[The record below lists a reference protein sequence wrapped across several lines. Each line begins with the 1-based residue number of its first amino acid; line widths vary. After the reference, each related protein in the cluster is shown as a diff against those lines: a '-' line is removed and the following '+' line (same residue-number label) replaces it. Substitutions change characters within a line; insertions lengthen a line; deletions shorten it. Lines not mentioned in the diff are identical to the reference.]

1 MGEQETVAPVPAE
14 ALVARVLGDPD
25 YAARAREHLERAVE
39 VLDLLRVAAIRATHP
54 SDWIIHGGTAAY
66 LTDAGCARA
75 KDIWGCS
82 RVILGLEREP
92 LEDGSF
98 IARARIRAR
107 CLRTGAEVEEIGSR
121 WSGSK
126 FFTRLA
132 RRTGVL
138 DPTMVDKAALANADG
153 RALRYLA
160 GLGACPVSLLE
171 RAWGG
176 PEALKAC
183 ARVDYRGGRGDVVDE
198 EAAEVVAEVR
208 AAGDA
213 PVVPPEI
220 GRVEIRTWVAALLG
234 ASDLDALRQSWTAL
248 TTSPTWATSGED
260 LRRYFKAVKD
270 SVKAALEGTGQ

>member
-54 SDWIIHGGTAAY
+54 SDWVIHGGVSAY
-66 LTDAGCARA
+66 LTDAGA
-75 KDIWGCS
+75 S
-82 RVILGLEREP
+82 RVKDVWGVARQIIATERED
-92 LEDGSF
+92 LEDGTW
-98 IARARIRAR
+98 IARVRVHGR
-107 CLRTGAEVEEIGSR
+107 CLRTGLEVDEIGSR
-121 WSGSK
+121 WSGSP

-132 RRTGVL
+132 KRVGVL
-138 DPTMVDKAALANADG
+138 DPTLVTKAALANADG
-153 RALRYLA
+153 RMVRYLT
-160 GLGACPVSLLE
+160 GLGSCPLGLLE
-171 RAWGG
+171 RAWGNA
-176 PEALKAC
+176 EALKGC
-183 ARVDYRGGRGDVVDE
+183 ARVDYRGGREIVDAE
-198 EAAEVVAEVR
+198 HAEVVAEVR

-234 ASDLDALRQSWTAL
+234 ATDLDALRQSWTAL

-270 SVKAALEGTGQ
+270 SVKAALEGSAR